1 MSTSQD
7 DQIDQLVQ
15 ARWRAIGLSQADLA
29 EILCSG
35 ASLQKNGVDGA
46 VKVDSGRLATVAE
59 MLGIAADM
67 LNRRPAA
74 TAQPQ
79 GGRIAAVPARAAHAA
94 GVPRRAG
101 PRHQANPDRAR
112 RADRQAP
119 GHAAGN
125 RLKRDEIRLNRHRAL
140 DSCLSMI
147 FSENRFALF
156 RIML

>member
-67 LNRRPAA
+67 LNRRPA
-74 TAQPQ
+74 
-79 GGRIAAVPARAAHAA
+79 GGAPPPRGPAAESLQLPLE
-94 GVPRRAG
+94 
-101 PRHQANPDRAR
+101 
-112 RADRQAP
+112 P
-119 GHAAGN
+119 GQHHEL
-125 RLKRDEIRLNRHRAL
+125 RYIRETPVGMVNYTVRPSH
-140 DSCLSMI
+140 
-147 FSENRFALF
+147 
-156 RIML
+156 